1 MSDYYTSTCFEIGN
15 VSPIEAAWLKGTL
28 NILDGVIDGDSP
40 EDCDEEA
47 QALWAE
53 VKECEYL
60 ALPYTLY
67 DVRTRVVTVC
77 GESISIDVLNIVLK
91 AFLKRWNRTDTVEY
105 TWSHR
110 SDNCEEVGEFYGG
123 TESVCA
129 VETPRTR
136 DDIINE
142 IVGLFKGEFGDNL
155 SASVTS
161 GTGQC
166 LKYAGGVL
174 STGCAPYAWLGPSET
189 SKYAPQVL
197 ELWAALVEKRK
208 RRVATLQAEEPVLQ
222 ETLRAL
228 CAKKAGE

>member
-67 DVRTRVVTVC
+67 DERTRVITVC
-77 GESISIDVLNIVLK
+77 GEDVSIDALNVVLK
-91 AFLKRWNRTDTVEY
+91 AFLKRWTRTDSIEY

-123 TESVCA
+123 TESVCV
-129 VETPRTR
+129 VEAPRTR

-142 IVGLFKGEFGDNL
+142 IVGLFKEEFGDNL
-155 SASVTS
+155 SATVTY
-161 GTGQC
+161 GTGQR
-166 LKYAGGVL
+166 LEYVTGVL
-174 STGCAPYAWLGPSET
+174 MAGPVPYTRLGPSET

>member
-1 MSDYYTSTCFEIGN
+1 MSDYYTQTCFEIGN
-15 VSPIEAAWLKGTL
+15 VSPMEAAWLKGTL

-129 VETPRTR
+129 VEAPRNR
-136 DDIINE
+136 DDILNE
-142 IVGLFKGEFGDNL
+142 IVELFKEEFGANL
-155 SASVTS
+155 SVGVTS

-166 LKYAGGVL
+166 LAYGAGVL
-174 STGCAPYAWLGPSET
+174 MAGHVPYPWIGPSET

-197 ELWAALVEKRK
+197 ELWAALVEERN
-208 RRVATLQAEEPVLQ
+208 RRDATLQAEESALQ
-222 ETLRAL
+222 ETLDAL
-228 CAKKAGE
+228 RAKKAGE